1 MTPDDTP
8 ERDCTRC
15 GESWPAT
22 TEFFSRSPHHSSGFH
37 SWCKACQTERKRES
51 LPPKP
56 PAPVPEVFAV
66 QLHLP
71 AA

>member
-1 MTPDDTP
+1 MTAADTP

-56 PAPVPEVFAV
+56 PAPVPEVFGVMLRRRA
-66 QLHLP
+66 
-71 AA
+71 